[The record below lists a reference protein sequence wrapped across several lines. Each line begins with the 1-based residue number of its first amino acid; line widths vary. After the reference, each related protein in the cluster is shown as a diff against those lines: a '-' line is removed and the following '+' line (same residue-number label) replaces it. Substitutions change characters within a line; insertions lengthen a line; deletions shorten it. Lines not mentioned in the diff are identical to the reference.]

1 MASFILEYFESIV
14 GVGVLIM
21 FILIYMS
28 CIAKKHSLLDRF
40 VDKLE
45 IIIGIF
51 AVIGV
56 ILTYSVFRRNLE
68 QAAIDTTF
76 EIVDRAWIDINKAF
90 HEYYK
95 SCPNLIH
102 SLFFDWQIKAFGGDI
117 TPHSFKSDDEWH
129 SVNFITCL
137 IFQSVEDMMTSS
149 SFDESGEFVWLAYG
163 VQWFSSPILQKI
175 WFSQKPNYTE
185 TAGNLID
192 LVISKSINRN
202 IKNIDDLDLV
212 VTEIIDTDEYKKIIS
227 KRAERRDIL

>member
-14 GVGVLIM
+14 GLGVLIM

-76 EIVDRAWIDINKAF
+76 EIVDRAWIDINKEF
-90 HEYYK
+90 HESYK

-117 TPHSFKSDDEWH
+117 TPHSFKSEDEWH
-129 SVNFITCL
+129 SVNFVTCL

-149 SFDESGEFVWLAYG
+149 SFDESGEFVWLANG

-175 WFSQKPNYTE
+175 WLTQKTNYVETSQ
-185 TAGNLID
+185 NLID
-192 LVISKSINRN
+192 LVISKCKNRK
-202 IKNIDDLDLV
+202 IKNVEDLNLV
-212 VTEIIDTDEYKKIIS
+212 VMEIIDTDEYRKIVS
-227 KRAERRDIL
+227 KRDERRDIL

>member
-1 MASFILEYFESIV
+1 MASFILEYFEIIV
-14 GVGVLIM
+14 GIGVLIM

-76 EIVDRAWIDINKAF
+76 EIVDRAWIDINKEF
-90 HEYYK
+90 HESYK
-95 SCPNLIH
+95 SCPNLIT

-117 TPHSFKSDDEWH
+117 TPHSFKSEDEWH
-129 SVNFITCL
+129 SVNFVTCL

-149 SFDESGEFVWLAYG
+149 SFDESGEFVWLANG

-175 WFSQKPNYTE
+175 WFSQKPNYNE

-202 IKNIDDLDLV
+202 IKNIDDLNLV
-212 VTEIIDTDEYKKIIS
+212 VSEIIDTDEYKKIIS